1 MNRHH
6 HWKPLSA
13 FGFRLSSFGLWSRPI
28 LCALVIALAMA
39 PHSLRACAA
48 CYGAS
53 DAPMARGM
61 NWGIFSLLGVVVV
74 VLGGIAAFFFRV
86 ARRSAALAAEPVR
99 SDPGE
104 KASVPA
110 HPRPRQLPGELGLA
124 GSFALS
130 RGTTPLLESTD
141 SGL

>member
-6 HWKPLSA
+6 HWTPFST
-13 FGFRLSSFGLWSRPI
+13 FGLRPSSFGLLPRPL
-28 LCALVIALAMA
+28 LCALVITLAMA
-39 PHSLRACAA
+39 PHSLLACAA

-74 VLGGIAAFFFRV
+74 VLGGIAAFFVRV
-86 ARRSAALAAEPVR
+86 ARRSAALAAEPVS

-104 KASVPA
+104 KASVPVY
-110 HPRPRQLPGELGLA
+110 PRSRQLPGELGLA